1 MCSERVFRL
10 LTVQRSKLPFQRV
23 QIPPT
28 EGDPATVVVISSNGE
43 GDRSV
48 ESLEVKVPEGWA
60 IQSDPYRGASNL
72 AGRSGSEPVKPRNRP
87 PAWNGLRE
95 CWECRAGGHSA
106 KANVGI
112 EVLEN
117 IDVGLSVV
125 GEGGMSGRNEQR
137 KLGTTRG
144 SPRRSRTAKASRISR
159 HAVKSGCAR
168 EWGGWGRLS
177 DDGPGQNNPD
187 PSEGLWGGGVVAHH
201 GGALSSP

>member
-1 MCSERVFRL
+1 MIE
-10 LTVQRSKLPFQRV
+10 LP
-23 QIPPT
+23 
-28 EGDPATVVVISSNGE
+28 G
-43 GDRSV
+43 
-48 ESLEVKVPEGWA
+48 
-60 IQSDPYRGASNL
+60 
-72 AGRSGSEPVKPRNRP
+72 
-87 PAWNGLRE
+87 
-95 CWECRAGGHSA
+95 
-106 KANVGI
+106 
-112 EVLEN
+112 
-117 IDVGLSVV
+117 V

-201 GGALSSP
+201 GGALSSS